1 LIVSTLN
8 KCKYHDGMISD
19 QIKCDIINVLNEK
32 LKLIV
37 GGVEITH
44 TSHANDKKQKQ
55 NFVSKFKNSKRSRVS
70 IDDDNEDQRVS
81 TSSSDEEIDTLY
93 FSVRYDYSP
102 TSSNESEMAMSW
114 TSGLSPESS
123 PRSHVYGNSSPSGSD
138 GCEKPVDSRIGSHS
152 SNCQNKSRSGVCQ
165 NPPFL

>member
-1 LIVSTLN
+1 MSTLN

-44 TSHANDKKQKQ
+44 TSHANDKKQKK

-70 IDDDNEDQRVS
+70 IDDDVSWVRV
-81 TSSSDEEIDTLY
+81 
-93 FSVRYDYSP
+93 
-102 TSSNESEMAMSW
+102 
-114 TSGLSPESS
+114 
-123 PRSHVYGNSSPSGSD
+123 
-138 GCEKPVDSRIGSHS
+138 
-152 SNCQNKSRSGVCQ
+152 
-165 NPPFL
+165 

>member
-1 LIVSTLN
+1 VLNGLTLQSNNKIECCILIVSTLN

-44 TSHANDKKQKQ
+44 TSHANDKKQKK

-70 IDDDNEDQRVS
+70 IDDDVSWVRV
-81 TSSSDEEIDTLY
+81 
-93 FSVRYDYSP
+93 
-102 TSSNESEMAMSW
+102 
-114 TSGLSPESS
+114 
-123 PRSHVYGNSSPSGSD
+123 
-138 GCEKPVDSRIGSHS
+138 
-152 SNCQNKSRSGVCQ
+152 
-165 NPPFL
+165 